1 MTRFLFALFMFS
13 GVMLAQA
20 EEIVLGMSQN
30 EVAITATFDG
40 SNILVFGAI
49 KRDSPIPKVPLH
61 VIVSITGPSK
71 PVVVRRKAQH
81 FGIWLNKDMVEVDAA
96 PSFYAIATTGSFFR
110 EVLSETED
118 LQHNVSINR
127 AISLAGAPKNTPNA
141 QNFTDALI
149 RIRREQGLYQSLE
162 GTVALDQQTLFRTT
176 IKMPASLTEGEYKT
190 RIFLT
195 REGRV
200 LNKFETS
207 IDVRK
212 VGLERFLFKLSRDSP
227 LTYGL
232 LSIAIAIMA
241 GWLASAFFQVI
252 RSR

>member
-1 MTRFLFALFMFS
+1 MVRVLFALFIFFS
-13 GVMLAQA
+13 VTLAQA
-20 EEIVLGMSQN
+20 EEVVLGMSQN

-49 KRDSPIPKVPLH
+49 KRDSPIPNTPLH
-61 VIVSITGPSK
+61 VIISIAGPSK
-71 PVVVRRKAQH
+71 PVVVRRKEQR
-81 FGIWLNKDMVEVDAA
+81 FGIWVNKDTVEVDAA
-96 PSFYAIATTGSFFR
+96 PSFYAIATTGSFQ

-118 LQHNVSINR
+118 LRHKVSLNR
-127 AISLAGAPKNTPNA
+127 AIRSVGAPMDVSNA
-141 QNFTDALI
+141 QSFSDALI

-162 GTVALDQQTLFRTT
+162 GTVALDQQTLFLTT
-176 IKMPASLTEGEYKT
+176 IKMPANLTEGEYRT

-195 REGRV
+195 REGKV
-200 LNKFETS
+200 LNQFETS

-212 VGLERFLFKLSRDSP
+212 VGLERFLFKLSRENP
-227 LTYGL
+227 LLYGL
-232 LSIAIAIMA
+232 LSIAIAILA